1 MKHVL
6 IFAAILMINLSCDPK
21 TITDAISGSGTA
33 VTEQE
38 VARGLKEALT
48 QGVVKGASELAKENG
63 YLDSPYKILL
73 PEEARKI
80 ADKLK
85 VVPGFNN
92 VENEITL
99 RMNRAAERA
108 ASSARP
114 IFTNAIQSMT
124 IKDAWNILRGED
136 DAATRYLKSTTYSP
150 LYNSFQPEILE
161 ALNEVN
167 AVDYWERAVNKYNSL
182 PFVTEMNP
190 RLDDYVTEKALV
202 GLFSKIEIEEGKI
215 RENPVART
223 SDLLKRVFAKQDD

>member
-1 MKHVL
+1 MKNVFVL
-6 IFAAILMINLSCDPK
+6 AFILVISWSCDPK
-21 TITDAISGSGTA
+21 TITDAIGSSGTS

-48 QGVVKGASELAKENG
+48 QGVITGASALAQENG

-80 ADKLK
+80 TDKLK

-92 VENEITL
+92 VENEIIL
-99 RMNRAAERA
+99 RMNRAAELA

-114 IFTNAIQSMT
+114 IFTEAIQDMT
-124 IKDAWNILRGED
+124 IRDAWNILRGEN
-136 DAATRYLKSTTYSP
+136 DAATQYLKSTTYTP

-167 AVDYWERAVNKYNSL
+167 AVDYWERAVTKYNNL

-202 GLFSKIEIEEGKI
+202 GLFAQIEIEEGKI
-215 RENPVART
+215 RKDPVART
-223 SDLLKRVFAKQDD
+223 SDLLKRVFAKQDN